1 MLVISVSTN
10 SPITPVGILTLSQ
23 FQRLDLSIVNPWLQA
38 MKLPQMSEDDIKYV
52 NEVHR
57 VPGEDYEDA
66 KSFYASLPGKVK
78 LLNWDVV

>member
-1 MLVISVSTN
+1 
-10 SPITPVGILTLSQ
+10 
-23 FQRLDLSIVNPWLQA
+23 